1 MRQRVFDA
9 QHGTLGWDRGEVE
22 RIFKRGNNVWHKSWC
37 RDLAT
42 FLGAH
47 RAQGGG
53 DSAQRVAL
61 ATICQIGIDRLP
73 EGGLHS
79 LMYVQLDATGSPLR
93 VTSLTMHS
101 AIRLLLRQICTHS
114 MHNDAAGAALCE
126 FSGAIAP
133 PATPGARADMVAGPL
148 MAEVEAW
155 RQRSSL
161 QERHLK
167 FCETIAAVSPDM
179 ITLVEFDAQWRRL
192 PLPSNRPYVSARDLD
207 PPRGTGQVHIH
218 IHMHI
223 FIAPPPPLPKGC

>member
-22 RIFKRGNNVWHKSWC
+22 RIFKRGNNVWHTSWC

-42 FLGAH
+42 FLAAH

-53 DSAQRVAL
+53 DSAQQAAL
-61 ATICQIGIDRLP
+61 ATVCQFGIERLP
-73 EGGLHS
+73 EAGLQS

-101 AIRLLLRQICTHS
+101 AIRLLLRQICAHS
-114 MHNDAAGAALCE
+114 MRNEAAGAALCE
-126 FSGAIAP
+126 FSGALAP
-133 PATPGARADMVAGPL
+133 PATPEARADLVAGPL

-155 RQRSSL
+155 RERSSL

-167 FCETIAAVSPDM
+167 FCETISAASPDIM
-179 ITLVEFDAQWRRL
+179 MLVEFDAQWRRL
-192 PLPSNRPYVSARDLD
+192 PLPRNRSYLSSRDLD
-207 PPRGTGQVHIH
+207 PPRGTGQVTLSFVLEGKLSR
-218 IHMHI
+218 M
-223 FIAPPPPLPKGC
+223 CVV